1 MQTQIPDYLVIRV
14 HSFVD
19 LITNSSTEIY
29 IRASDKT
36 VTSIKQMVNNI
47 LELGQSKLTC
57 DDLFVVELSKL
68 DNEEDEYFGC
78 GKVIL
83 IVKSKDPKSKV
94 GAATA
99 SILAC
104 LTSLFSISAEY
115 NG

>member
-36 VTSIKQMVNNI
+36 VTSIKQMIDNI
-47 LELGQSKLTC
+47 LELGKSKLTC
-57 DDLFVVELSKL
+57 DDLFDIELSKP
-68 DNEEDEYFGC
+68 DSEEDDDYG
-78 GKVIL
+78 GSSVRL
-83 IVKSKDPKSKV
+83 IVKSKDPKSEV

-99 SILAC
+99 EILAR